1 MLVVSDV
8 EDVFLPLPDDM
19 LVNLKDS
26 RSVVDTLLGR
36 LLSLSLSLLSLSL
49 SACCSL

>member
-1 MLVVSDV
+1 MLVVSDI

-26 RSVVDTLLGR
+26 RAVVDSLLGEIASLANR
-36 LLSLSLSLLSLSL
+36 LKSISPF
-49 SACCSL
+49 